1 MLDKYMTN
9 LRVPSLCGHDRSV
22 QRLVAS
28 TRPVPFSQTGSVARI
43 EVVGI
48 PVLRC
53 QICGEE
59 RYDLDV
65 LIRIESALHRR
76 VMQGDRQT
84 SYTFEQLA
92 ATEGQQ

>member
-1 MLDKYMTN
+1 MLDKHMTN
-9 LRVPSLCGHDRSV
+9 FPAPSFCPHDRSV

-28 TRPVPFSQTGSVARI
+28 QRSVPFPQIEGVARI

-65 LIRIESALHRR
+65 LARIESALCRR
-76 VMQGDRQT
+76 VAQGNRRT
-84 SYTFEQLA
+84 SYTFEQLVTA
-92 ATEGQQ
+92 EVQQ